1 MSIRRAWLQEVVLLA
16 TKDVV
21 KLSDY
26 KGKDVVKRGYYKGIL
41 KQRDRQEGPLRARRS
56 CQWL

>member
-1 MSIRRAWLQEVVLLA
+1 MSIRRVWLQEVVLLA

-26 KGKDVVKRGYYKGIL
+26 KGKDVKLGYYKGIL
-41 KQRDRQEGPLRARRS
+41 KQRDRQEGPLRVWRS